1 VTPKGRS
8 VVLDFHGDG
17 ALRILPRDE
26 KFYDMFTE
34 LAKKLTGSAT
44 ILQEMFQDPTHLD
57 AKVTTIKGLE
67 HEADNLTHDIIDRI
81 DRTFVTPFDREDIHA
96 LASELDDVIDLIDGT
111 ARRAQIFRVQRARP
125 AAVVLAEVLAR
136 ASSAVEEGV
145 REMKNVKQVFA
156 ISEKLKVLEEE
167 GDAVYHEAMGKLF
180 AEGGDALEV
189 IKWKDLYD
197 KLEDALDQCE
207 DVGNVLQSIALKN
220 A

>member
-1 VTPKGRS
+1 MSLSYYSGD
-8 VVLDFHGDG
+8 VL
-17 ALRILPRDE
+17 LRILPRDE
-26 KFYDMFTE
+26 KFYDMFAE
-34 LAKKLTGSAT
+34 LAKRLTASAT
-44 ILQEMFQDPTHLD
+44 LLHEMFLRPGELD
-57 AKVTTIKGLE
+57 AKVSAIKGLE

-111 ARRAQIFRVQRARP
+111 ARRATIFRIQKTRP

-136 ASSAVEEGV
+136 AAKVVEEGV
-145 REMKNVKQVFA
+145 TDMKDAKHVYA
-156 ISEKLKVLEEE
+156 ISEKLKTLEEE
-167 GDAVYHEAMGKLF
+167 GDAVYHDAMGKLF

-197 KLEDALDQCE
+197 KIEDALDQCE

>member
-1 VTPKGRS
+1 M
-8 VVLDFHGDG
+8 
-17 ALRILPRDE
+17 RILPRDE

-34 LAKKLTGSAT
+34 LAIRLTASANLLYELFT
-44 ILQEMFQDPTHLD
+44 SPGELM
-57 AKVTTIKGLE
+57 AKVSKIKNLE
-67 HEADNLTHDIIDRI
+67 HEADTLTHDIIDRI

-111 ARRAQIFRVQRARP
+111 ARRATIFRIQRTRP

-136 ASSAVEEGV
+136 AASTVEEGV
-145 REMKNVKQVFA
+145 RDMKSAKRVYA
-156 ISEKLKVLEEE
+156 ISEKLKILEEE
-167 GDAVYHEAMGKLF
+167 GDAVYHEAMGALF

-189 IKWKDLYD
+189 VKWKDLYD
-197 KLEDALDQCE
+197 KIEDALDQCE

>member
-1 VTPKGRS
+1 M
-8 VVLDFHGDG
+8 
-17 ALRILPRDE
+17 RILPRDE

-34 LAKKLTGSAT
+34 LAKRLTASAT
-44 ILQEMFQDPTHLD
+44 ILKEMFQDPTHLD
-57 AKVTTIKGLE
+57 TKVTAIKGLE

-136 ASSAVEEGV
+136 ASCAVEEGV

>member
-1 VTPKGRS
+1 
-8 VVLDFHGDG
+8 
-17 ALRILPRDE
+17 
-26 KFYDMFTE
+26 MFTE
-34 LAKKLTGSAT
+34 LAVRLTASAT
-44 ILQEMFQDPTHLD
+44 LLHEMFVSPSELN
-57 AKVTTIKGLE
+57 AKVAKIKGLE

-111 ARRAQIFRVQRARP
+111 ARRATIFRIQKTRP

-136 ASSAVEEGV
+136 AACAVEEGV
-145 REMKNVKQVFA
+145 RDMKSSKHVYA
-156 ISEKLKVLEEE
+156 ISEKLKMLEEE
-167 GDAVYHEAMGKLF
+167 GDAVYHEAMGALF

-189 IKWKDLYD
+189 VKWKDLYD
-197 KLEDALDQCE
+197 KIEDALDQCE

>member
-1 VTPKGRS
+1 
-8 VVLDFHGDG
+8 
-17 ALRILPRDE
+17 LRILPRDE
-26 KFYDMFTE
+26 KFYDMFTA
-34 LAKKLTGSAT
+34 LAERLTASAT
-44 ILQEMFQDPTHLD
+44 LLHELFKSPGELER
-57 AKVTTIKGLE
+57 KVATIKGLE

-111 ARRAQIFRVQRARP
+111 ARRATIFRIQKTRP
-125 AAVVLAEVLAR
+125 AAVVLAEVLERAAR
-136 ASSAVEEGV
+136 TVEEGV
-145 REMKNVKQVFA
+145 RDMKDAKHVYA

-167 GDAVYHEAMGKLF
+167 GDAVYHDAMGALF

-189 IKWKDLYD
+189 VKWKDLYD
-197 KLEDALDQCE
+197 KIEDALDQCE

>member
-1 VTPKGRS
+1 
-8 VVLDFHGDG
+8 
-17 ALRILPRDE
+17 LRILPRDE

-34 LAKKLTGSAT
+34 LAVRLTASAT
-44 ILQEMFQDPTHLD
+44 LLHEMFKSPSELN
-57 AKVTTIKGLE
+57 AKVAKIKGLE

-111 ARRAQIFRVQRARP
+111 ARRATIFRIEKTRP

-136 ASSAVEEGV
+136 AACAVEEGV
-145 REMKNVKQVFA
+145 RDMKSAKHVYA
-156 ISEKLKVLEEE
+156 ISEKLKMLEEE
-167 GDAVYHEAMGKLF
+167 GDAVYHEAMGALF
-180 AEGGDALEV
+180 GEGGDALEV
-189 IKWKDLYD
+189 VKWKDLYD
-197 KLEDALDQCE
+197 KIEDALDQCE

>member
-1 VTPKGRS
+1 M
-8 VVLDFHGDG
+8 
-17 ALRILPRDE
+17 RILPRDE
-26 KFYDMFTE
+26 KFYDLFTE
-34 LAKKLTGSAT
+34 LAQRLTASAKLLCQLFSSPGE
-44 ILQEMFQDPTHLD
+44 LN
-57 AKVTTIKGLE
+57 AKVSQIKVLE

-111 ARRAQIFRVQRARP
+111 ARRATIFRIQKTRP
-125 AAVVLAEVLAR
+125 AAVTLAAVLAR
-136 ASSAVEEGV
+136 AATCVEEGV
-145 REMKNVKQVFA
+145 RDMKNAKHVYA
-156 ISEKLKVLEEE
+156 ISEKLKALEEE
-167 GDAVYHEAMGKLF
+167 GDAVYHDAMGVLF

-189 IKWKDLYD
+189 VKWKDLYD

>member
-1 VTPKGRS
+1 M
-8 VVLDFHGDG
+8 
-17 ALRILPRDE
+17 RILPRDE
-26 KFYDMFTE
+26 KFYDMFTALAERLTASAALLHE
-34 LAKKLTGSAT
+34 LFKSPA
-44 ILQEMFQDPTHLD
+44 ELD
-57 AKVTTIKGLE
+57 SKVATIKGLE

-111 ARRAQIFRVQRARP
+111 ARRATIFRIQKTRP
-125 AAVVLAEVLAR
+125 AAVVLAEVLERAAR
-136 ASSAVEEGV
+136 TVEEGV
-145 REMKNVKQVFA
+145 RDMKDAKHVYA

-167 GDAVYHEAMGKLF
+167 GDAVYHEAMGALF

-189 IKWKDLYD
+189 VKWKDLYD
-197 KLEDALDQCE
+197 KIEDALDQCE